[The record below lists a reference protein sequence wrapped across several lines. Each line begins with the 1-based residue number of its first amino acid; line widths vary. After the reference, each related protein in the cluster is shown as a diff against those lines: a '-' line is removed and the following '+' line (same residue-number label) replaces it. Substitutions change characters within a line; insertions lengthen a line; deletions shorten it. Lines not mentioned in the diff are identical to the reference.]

1 MPWRRRYR
9 VRLARAVAV
18 GVAVCWPVTAAAQLM
33 RLSADGGE
41 LGVEARRD
49 RSLGGIGASS
59 AITLFTEWVALP
71 FQGTLASP
79 RLMTYALNVRPS
91 WAQQRAPQGAAAILN
106 GMGASASANLLAA
119 SPFPITVHGER
130 STGSLRGDVGSET
143 NYRLSSRGA
152 TMRLQN
158 RAFPIV
164 LDYSARHSLS
174 DYVSAFNTAP
184 MRRDET
190 WRIWRLTGQS
200 TKLTT
205 NLEQTRFI
213 DGIGALSYDLTSARA
228 THQLRWGRGSSLAT
242 SADWQWRGGN
252 EPQRTRLIAGTLQ
265 LRHAQALTSSLA
277 LQQQILRAPR
287 YSANTRGGSYS
298 FSFDRPSG
306 LSASVDVSGATS
318 IYHNGRSNSLQATP
332 TVRLNA
338 ALPFGARLTGAVF
351 AGAIRRGQEF
361 FGDSWIVASDER
373 HVIAEAREF
382 TLGFERADSASITLV
397 SGDRSLSYL
406 NGFDFRV
413 IRLGDLIRIVIPLS
427 SRIRVGDAVLAGYR
441 YVLPPAPGISTRS
454 AGADASLIVGPLTLE
469 HSVKR
474 NRSVATDRAADHAA
488 EAAVNDALDSSDEI
502 ISAAR
507 LRGANRFGSVQGDLT
522 RRERQHSRNDFAS
535 TELRASVASPTGYA
549 LRGVIGAT
557 GTRSRM
563 HERDTRI
570 VTTTASVGWTVSGT
584 FQVQATAET
593 WVWATDDRALDRLR
607 TLSLDVV
614 WSFGALETDWR
625 FSSQQRHAATVGTQS
640 QFFGRVR
647 RRF

>member
-1 MPWRRRYR
+1 MPWRRRCR
-9 VRLARAVAV
+9 VRFARAVAA
-18 GVAVCWPVTAAAQLM
+18 GVAVCWPVTAAAQLL
-33 RLSADGGE
+33 RIGTDGGE

-49 RSLGGIGASS
+49 RSLGGNGAPA
-59 AITLFTEWVALP
+59 AIALISEWVALP
-71 FQGTLASP
+71 LQGTLASP
-79 RLMTYALNVRPS
+79 RLMTYAINLRPS
-91 WAQQRAPQGAAAILN
+91 WAQQRGTRGAAAILN
-106 GMGASASANLLAA
+106 GMGASGSANLLAA

-130 STGSLRGDVGSET
+130 STGSLRGDFGSET

-158 RAFPIV
+158 QAFPIF
-164 LDYSARHSLS
+164 LDYSARHALS
-174 DYVSAFNTAP
+174 DFVSAFSTTP

-190 WRIWRLTGQS
+190 WRIWRLSGQS
-200 TKLTT
+200 SKLMA
-205 NLEQTRFI
+205 NLEQLRFV

-228 THQLRWGRGSSLAT
+228 THQLRWGRGSSVAT

-252 EPQRTRLIAGTLQ
+252 EPQRTRLIASTLR

-287 YSANTRGGSYS
+287 FSANTRGGSYS
-298 FSFDRPSG
+298 LSFDRPSG
-306 LSASVDVSGATS
+306 LSGAVDVSGTTS
-318 IYHNGRSNSLQATP
+318 MYHNGRSHSLQVTP

-338 ALPFGARLTGAVF
+338 ALPFGARLTGSVF
-351 AGAIRRGQEF
+351 AGALRRGQEF

-441 YVLPPAPGISTRS
+441 YVLPAAPGISTRS

-474 NRSVATDRAADHAA
+474 IRSVSTGRATDLAAS
-488 EAAVNDALDSSDEI
+488 DALDSSDEV

-507 LRGANRFGSVQGDLT
+507 LRGGHRFGSVQGDVT
-522 RRERQHSRNDFAS
+522 RRMRQHSRNDFTS
-535 TELRASVASPTGYA
+535 TELRASVASPNEYA
-549 LRGVIGAT
+549 LHALLGAS
-557 GTRSRM
+557 GTQSRM
-563 HERDTRI
+563 HERDTRV

-593 WVWATDDRALDRLR
+593 WVWATDDRARDRLR
-607 TLSLDVV
+607 NLSIDVA

-625 FSSQQRHAATVGTQS
+625 FTSQQRRAATVGTQN
-640 QFFGRVR
+640 QLFGRVR